1 MKSFLAFMNKEWLEY
16 FRNGKILIL
25 FFLVMLYGVSSPAF
39 AKLTP
44 AMMEMMSDSLAQS
57 GIIVTEVE
65 VSALDS
71 WNQFYKNYLMF
82 LIPFI
87 VLCSASFTKEYDK
100 GTLIL
105 SLTKGMKRYKVV
117 LAKLLVICILWTI
130 SYGCSVAI
138 TYGYTTYFW
147 DHSIVENLV
156 SSMVCCWFF
165 GIFIISIM
173 VLCSVIGKSNAFVLI
188 TTGLVGLICDI
199 VGMFADL
206 ETYTPSY
213 LLTAYLEWDDS
224 LQTLGITG
232 CLCILCGILSVYI
245 FDKKQQI

>member
-1 MKSFLAFMNKEWLEY
+1 MKSFLAFMNKEWMEY
-16 FRNGKILIL
+16 IRNGKILIL
-25 FFLVMLYGVSSPAF
+25 FFLVIVYGVTSPTF

-57 GIIVTEVE
+57 GMIVTEVE

-138 TYGYTTYFW
+138 TYGYTAYFW
-147 DHSIVENLV
+147 NQSIVENL
-156 SSMVCCWFF
+156 SSSLFCCWSF

-188 TTGLVGLICDI
+188 GTGLVGLICNI
-199 VGMFADL
+199 VGMFADV

-213 LLTAYLEWDDS
+213 LITPYLEWDAS
-224 LQTLGITG
+224 FLTIGITASI
-232 CLCILCGILSVYI
+232 CILCWILSIYI
-245 FDKKQQI
+245 